1 MKKFEEIDNN
11 ASSNDEEI
19 DIKPIENSSTKEQEF
34 ITDCDSLNNENESSE
49 NSSIQVE
56 GEKVIVKKSS
66 KKKTIIISTIFSIL
80 FALIGSV
87 GGYLLYNLL
96 NPKNVVLQQAVGEVI
111 TDREINNIETAISNN
126 NIVSNYK
133 DSPYTLIN
141 YSLYLHAISN
151 YSLVLGQGSALAAG
165 VTQNIRSATFRT
177 PDEIFNENTSSSSIV
192 STANRYYDKKNNVV
206 EAIEGKKES
215 DWENAQPYQMN
226 YDEYIS
232 KFGKLLSG
240 IYYCTSDENKKP
252 ISDTFLTLD
261 KEEFEKSKENTKFA
275 VNSIIIYSLSKK
287 TVSSSELKENSSG
300 YEISISLK
308 KAGESYYA
316 VQMKTTGGLRT
327 APDFD
332 ASQNKLIFN
341 LDKNLNLI
349 SSEFI
354 DVYEADVGPIKAS
367 TSQNLKQ
374 YYFQSE
380 TSTFNSKNVTIP
392 RNGEAFNG
400 FELI

>member
-1 MKKFEEIDNN
+1 MKKFEEIENN
-11 ASSNDEEI
+11 ASSTDEEI
-19 DIKPIENSSTKEQEF
+19 DIKPIENSSTEEQEF
-34 ITDCDSLNNENESSE
+34 ITDSNSLNEESKTE
-49 NSSIQVE
+49 DNPSIQVE
-56 GEKVIVKKSS
+56 NEIVTVKKNT
-66 KKKTIIISTIFSIL
+66 KKRTIIIATIFSIL
-80 FALIGSV
+80 FALVGAV

-111 TDREINNIETAISNN
+111 TDKEIAQIESDISSNS
-126 NIVSNYK
+126 IVSNYQ
-133 DSPYTLIN
+133 DNPYILIN
-141 YSLYLHAISN
+141 YSLDLHAKAN

-165 VTQNIRSATFRT
+165 VTQNIRSATYRT
-177 PDEIFNENTSSSSIV
+177 PNEIFNENTSSSSVV
-192 STANRYYDKKNNVV
+192 STANRYYDKKNNIV
-206 EAIEGKKES
+206 EAIEAKKES
-215 DWENAQPYQMN
+215 DWKNADPYQMD

-240 IYYCTSDENKKP
+240 LYYCTSDTSKQP

-261 KEEFEKSKENTKFA
+261 KDEFEKSKENTKFA
-275 VNSIIIYSLSKK
+275 VNSVIIYSLSKK
-287 TVSSSELKENSSG
+287 TISSSELKENSNG
-300 YEISISLK
+300 YEITICLK

-332 ASQNKLIFN
+332 ASQNKLVFN
-341 LDKNLNLI
+341 LDKKLNLV

-354 DVYEADVGPIKAS
+354 DVYQADVGPIKAS

-380 TSTFNSKNVTIP
+380 TNTFNSKNVTIP

-400 FELI
+400 FELL

>member
-11 ASSNDEEI
+11 ESSNNEEI
-19 DIKPIENSSTKEQEF
+19 DIKLIENSSTNEQEF
-34 ITDCDSLNNENESSE
+34 ITDCNSTSDKNTPSE
-49 NSSIQVE
+49 NSSVEVE
-56 GEKVIVKKSS
+56 GEKVIVKKNN

-111 TDREINNIETAISNN
+111 TDREINNIESAISNN
-126 NIVSNYK
+126 NIVSIYK
-133 DSPYTLIN
+133 DNPYTLIN

-165 VTQNIRSATFRT
+165 ITQNIRSATFRT

-192 STANRYYDKKNNVV
+192 STANRYYDKRNNVV

-215 DWENAQPYQMN
+215 DWENAQPFQMN
-226 YDEYIS
+226 YNEYIS

-275 VNSIIIYSLSKK
+275 VNSVIIYSLSKK

-349 SSEFI
+349 SSEFF